1 MTKFKQMLVA
11 MVMPAMLFTGLAAST
26 EPAGAVV
33 YCTYIGYP
41 AACVVRPGVRLVA
54 RPVGVGHV
62 GGAHVGN
69 RNGGVN
75 RVGVPGKAGWVKPRP
90 TRPRR
95 ASSRRRI
102 TTPDSDVLKSIVVSR
117 ST

>member
-11 MVMPAMLFTGLAAST
+11 TAMPAMLFTGLAAST

-54 RPVGVGHV
+54 RPVGVGVVGVGRVGHV

-75 RVGVPGKAGWVKPRP
+75 RVGV
-90 TRPRR
+90 RR
-95 ASSRRRI
+95 
-102 TTPDSDVLKSIVVSR
+102 
-117 ST
+117 

>member
-11 MVMPAMLFTGLAAST
+11 MAMPAMLFTGFAAST

-54 RPVGVGHV
+54 RPVGVGVARVGAVGVGRVGHV

-75 RVGVPGKAGWVKPRP
+75 RVGV
-90 TRPRR
+90 RR
-95 ASSRRRI
+95 
-102 TTPDSDVLKSIVVSR
+102 
-117 ST
+117 

>member
-11 MVMPAMLFTGLAAST
+11 TAMPAMFFTGLAAST

-54 RPVGVGHV
+54 RPVGVGAVGVGRVGHV

-75 RVGVPGKAGWVKPRP
+75 RVGV
-90 TRPRR
+90 RR
-95 ASSRRRI
+95 
-102 TTPDSDVLKSIVVSR
+102 
-117 ST
+117 

>member
-1 MTKFKQMLVA
+1 MTKFKQLLVVMA
-11 MVMPAMLFTGLAAST
+11 MPAMLFTGLAAST
-26 EPAGAVV
+26 DPAGAVV

-54 RPVGVGHV
+54 RPVGVGAVGVARVGHVGAVGVGRVGYV

-75 RVGVPGKAGWVKPRP
+75 RVGV
-90 TRPRR
+90 RR
-95 ASSRRRI
+95 
-102 TTPDSDVLKSIVVSR
+102 
-117 ST
+117 

>member
-11 MVMPAMLFTGLAAST
+11 MAMPAMLFTGLAAST

-54 RPVGVGHV
+54 RPVGVGVARVGAVGVGRVGHV

-75 RVGVPGKAGWVKPRP
+75 RIGV
-90 TRPRR
+90 RR
-95 ASSRRRI
+95 
-102 TTPDSDVLKSIVVSR
+102 
-117 ST
+117 